1 MKLVLSFIITC
12 LFMVKTSEASN
23 SLDSLNKEL
32 SQKCPWLTEST
43 VGDNDDGVKKCLM
56 ALNVEDLKKMLE
68 EELKILEEEARAKGN
83 TQVAAVFADAVKAT
97 QKQTDELSD
106 QERSMLIM
114 AVISGA
120 RAAVAAAAP
129 AA

>member
-1 MKLVLSFIITC
+1 MRRY
-12 LFMVKTSEASN
+12 
-23 SLDSLNKEL
+23 
-32 SQKCPWLTEST
+32 QKCPWLTEST
-43 VGDNDDGVKKCLM
+43 VGENDDGVKKCLM

-68 EELKILEEEARAKGN
+68 EELKILEEEARAKGD

-120 RAAVAAAAP
+120 KAAVAAAAP